1 MAGSLAEDGARP
13 ELSLARLRPLF
24 VGSRPVRAWTLPLS
38 GGLFRRQ
45 PDMPEIIGSI
55 VRLRRADKKK
65 WPRVKGKVADVT
77 VSDTLRGGRFAPNG
91 SMTRRAKFVALRWSG
106 TTRLEGG

>member
-1 MAGSLAEDGARP
+1 MHGHFHFR
-13 ELSLARLRPLF
+13 
-24 VGSRPVRAWTLPLS
+24 VGCF
-38 GGLFRRQ
+38 GGQ

-77 VSDTLRGGRFAPNG
+77 VSDTLRGGRFAPNVDDTPRQIRG
-91 SMTRRAKFVALRWSG
+91 PATEWNDEVK
-106 TTRLEGG
+106 GG